1 MILNDSI
8 TYNLYKLMQS
18 IANIYYSKIIV
29 NMILI
34 ISVMSKSLFSLGY
47 IIILCILMYSN
58 QLFLQVDKARKILR
72 PIMSKILIPY
82 MIIEIAFVL
91 VY

>member
-1 MILNDSI
+1 
-8 TYNLYKLMQS
+8 MQS